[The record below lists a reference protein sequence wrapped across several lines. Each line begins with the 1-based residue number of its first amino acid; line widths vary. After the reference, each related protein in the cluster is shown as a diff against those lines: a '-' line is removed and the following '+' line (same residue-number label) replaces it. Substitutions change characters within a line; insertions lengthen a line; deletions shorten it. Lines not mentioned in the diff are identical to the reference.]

1 MRIAIDARESGSS
14 TGRYIDR
21 LVENLHRLKPE
32 FEIVILAK
40 PQRLD
45 YFKKTAP
52 DFKITECS
60 YKEFSLGEQIGYL
73 RQLNRLKPD
82 LVHFGMTQQPAF
94 YKGRAITTIH
104 DLTAAR
110 FDNPAKNRLIFK
122 FKQALYRW
130 LINKVA
136 KKSQKLITLSEFV
149 KNDVAQYVG
158 IDPEKISV
166 IYEAADKIEVS
177 AEPIAELTEQ
187 KFIMYVG
194 RPNPHK
200 NLNRLIDAFAKIV
213 TGHPDLKLVLAG
225 QPDKNYELLQKY
237 VESKNQAGQ
246 AELAEGERSPARDEN
261 RLGARI
267 LFLGFVSDGQLR
279 WLYENTAA
287 YVFPSLS
294 EGFGLP
300 GLEAMVHGAPVASSN
315 ATCLPEIYGDG
326 AHYFDPLNTDDM
338 VAKINEVLDN
348 FQLSTNLIARGKKQA
363 AQYSWAKTAA
373 QTLEVYREEYSV
385 QNRSLIV

>member
-1 MRIAIDARESGSS
+1 
-14 TGRYIDR
+14 
-21 LVENLHRLKPE
+21 
-32 FEIVILAK
+32 VILAK

-149 KNDVAQYVG
+149 KNDVAQYTN
-158 IDPEKISV
+158 IDPDKIEV
-166 IYEAADKIEVS
+166 IYEAADKIEVQP
-177 AEPIAELTEQ
+177 EPIAELDDQ

-194 RPNPHK
+194 RANPHK
-200 NLNRLIDAFAKIV
+200 NLNRLINAFAMV
-213 TGHPDLKLVLAG
+213 RRDQPDLKLVLAG
-225 QPDKNYELLQKY
+225 QPDKNFELLAQY
-237 VESKNQAGQ
+237 VESKSLTPHQKLDTPQSDYRLLRSGFGKGQ
-246 AELAEGERSPARDEN
+246 ASK
-261 RLGARI
+261 I
-267 LFLGFVSDGQLR
+267 LFLGWVSDGQLR

-300 GLEAMVHGAPVASSN
+300 GLEAMIHGAPVVSSN
-315 ATCLPEIYGDG
+315 ASCLPEIYGEA
-326 AHYFDPLNTDDM
+326 AHYFNSLDSEDM
-338 VAKINEVLDN
+338 ATKIGQVLDN
-348 FQLSTNLIARGKKQA
+348 FNLSTNLIARGHAQA
-363 AQYSWAKTAA
+363 AKYSWRKTAE
-373 QTLEVYREEYSV
+373 QTLEIYKSIL
-385 QNRSLIV
+385 N